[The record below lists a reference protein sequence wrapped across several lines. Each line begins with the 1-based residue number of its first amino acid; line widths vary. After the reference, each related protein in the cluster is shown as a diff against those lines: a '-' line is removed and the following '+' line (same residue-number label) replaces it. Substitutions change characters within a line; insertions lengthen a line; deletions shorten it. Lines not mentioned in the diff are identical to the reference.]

1 MNNIKQSAEKKINE
15 IKSVIK
21 KNKYNCSP
29 IIEAQYHF
37 SFEVNNNKSKLKVL
51 IYFGK
56 KGVKVVLQGNQDEK
70 IYSEINDLIFEQGN
84 LFPNSSIEL
93 DEPAAYIGTDE
104 SGKGDF
110 FGPLVVAGVYV
121 DEKIKRSL
129 INLQVRDSKDLSEGQ
144 ISYLSK
150 RIQEIIIDNYE
161 IIVLTPEKYN
171 KEYTSHKNLNHMLS
185 DIHEKVIIN
194 LLKKVECSNV
204 IIDKFSKLEIDV
216 PKGINVKYIHKA
228 EKYSAV
234 AAASILARDEFNK
247 WFTSKEKEGYNLL
260 KGASEDVEQ
269 SAKIFLKNHGVK
281 ELNKLVKMH
290 FKTYKK
296 VTSN

>member
-51 IYFGK
+51 VYFGK

-150 RIQEIIIDNYE
+150 RIREIIIDNYE

-185 DIHEKVIIN
+185 DIHEKVINN
-194 LLKKVECSNV
+194 LLKKIECSNV